1 MALRLRSSPS
11 PSVRFSPLM
20 GRGGARAA
28 AIAALIG
35 TAALLIGCGES
46 RHANNQRPQ
55 VSTRVSVVINPDQVI
70 VQPLK
75 VGMGPEKFQESPQNQ
90 NYPEPPLK
98 NAKGPLDVTFVA
110 ANQTGTDAQ
119 LKIKGGA
126 GSGIESETVFANSPG
141 SFQLDLPTG
150 NYTITAVGVPD
161 AKAAHL
167 KVGPYR
173 ASSQNDVL
181 TP

>member
-1 MALRLRSSPS
+1 ML
-11 PSVRFSPLM
+11 V
-20 GRGGARAA
+20 
-28 AIAALIG
+28 G

-55 VSTRVSVVINPDQVI
+55 VSTRVSVVIKSDEVV

-75 VGMGPEKFQESPQNQ
+75 IAMGPEKFQESPQNQ

-98 NAKGPLDVTFVA
+98 NPRGPLDVTFVA

-119 LKIKGGA
+119 LKIEGGA
-126 GSGIESETVFANSPG
+126 GDGIESATVYANSPG
-141 SFQLDLPTG
+141 SFQFDLPTG
-150 NYTITAVGVPD
+150 TYTITAVGLPE
-161 AKAAHL
+161 AQPAHL

>member
-1 MALRLRSSPS
+1 
-11 PSVRFSPLM
+11 M

-28 AIAALIG
+28 AIAALAG
-35 TAALLIGCGES
+35 TAALLVGCGES
-46 RHANNQRPQ
+46 RHDNEQRPQ

-75 VGMGPEKFQESPQNQ
+75 VAMGPEKFQESPQNQ

-119 LKIKGGA
+119 LKIRGA
-126 GSGIESETVFANSPG
+126 AGDGLESETVYAHSPG
-141 SFQLDLPTG
+141 SFQFDLPTG
-150 NYTITAVGVPD
+150 TYTITAVGLPE
-161 AKAAHL
+161 ARPGHL

>member
-1 MALRLRSSPS
+1 MLA
-11 PSVRFSPLM
+11 
-20 GRGGARAA
+20 
-28 AIAALIG
+28 G

-46 RHANNQRPQ
+46 RHANDQRPQ
-55 VSTRVSVVINPDQVI
+55 VSTRVSVVIHSDQVI

-75 VGMGPEKFQESPQNQ
+75 IAMGPEKFQEIPQNEDH
-90 NYPEPPLK
+90 PEPPLK
-98 NAKGPLDVTFVA
+98 NARGPLDVTFVA
-110 ANQTGTDAQ
+110 TNQTGTDAQ

-126 GSGIESETVFANSPG
+126 GDGIESETVFANSPG

-150 NYTITAVGVPD
+150 NYTITAVGVPE
-161 AKAAHL
+161 ARPAHL

>member
-1 MALRLRSSPS
+1 
-11 PSVRFSPLM
+11 M

-28 AIAALIG
+28 AIAVLIG
-35 TAALLIGCGES
+35 TVALLSGCGES

-55 VSTRVSVVINPDQVI
+55 VSTRVSVVIKSDEVV

-75 VGMGPEKFQESPQNQ
+75 VAMGPEKLQEIPQNE
-90 NYPEPPLK
+90 NHPEPPLK

-110 ANQTGTDAQ
+110 ANQTTTDAQ

-126 GSGIESETVFANSPG
+126 GNGIESETVFANSPG

-150 NYTITAVGVPD
+150 DYTITAVGLPD
-161 AKAAHL
+161 ARAAHL

>member
-1 MALRLRSSPS
+1 
-11 PSVRFSPLM
+11 M

-28 AIAALIG
+28 ALAVLIG
-35 TAALLIGCGES
+35 LTVLAGCGES

-55 VSTRVSVVINPDQVI
+55 VSTRVSVVIKSDEVV

-75 VGMGPEKFQESPQNQ
+75 IAMGPEKFQEIPQNQ
-90 NYPEPPLK
+90 DHPEPPLK
-98 NAKGPLDVTFVA
+98 NAKGPLDVTFVT
-110 ANQTGTDAQ
+110 ANQTGVDAK

-126 GSGIESETVFANSPG
+126 GDGVESEPIFANSPA
-141 SFQLDLPTG
+141 SFQFDLPTG
-150 NYTITAVGVPD
+150 AYTITAVGVPE
-161 AKAAHL
+161 ARPARL

>member
-1 MALRLRSSPS
+1 M
-11 PSVRFSPLM
+11 
-20 GRGGARAA
+20 
-28 AIAALIG
+28 LIG

-55 VSTRVSVVINPDQVI
+55 VSTRVSVVIKSGGVV

-75 VGMGPEKFQESPQNQ
+75 IAMGPEKFQESPQNQ
-90 NYPEPPLK
+90 EHPEPPLK
-98 NAKGPLDVTFVA
+98 NSRGPLDITFVT
-110 ANQTGTDAQ
+110 ANQTSSDAQ

-126 GSGIESETVFANSPG
+126 GDGIESETVYANSPA
-141 SFQLDLPTG
+141 SFQFDLPTG
-150 NYTITAVGVPD
+150 SYTITAVGVPG
-161 AKAAHL
+161 AKPAKL
-167 KVGPYR
+167 RVGAYR

>member
-1 MALRLRSSPS
+1 ML
-11 PSVRFSPLM
+11 V
-20 GRGGARAA
+20 
-28 AIAALIG
+28 G
-35 TAALLIGCGES
+35 TAALLAGCGES

-55 VSTRVSVVINPDQVI
+55 VSTRVSVVIKADEVV

-75 VGMGPEKFQESPQNQ
+75 IAMGPEKFQEIPQNQ
-90 NYPEPPLK
+90 DHPEPPLK
-98 NAKGPLDVTFVA
+98 NAKGPLDVTFVT
-110 ANQTGTDAQ
+110 ANLTRTDAK

-126 GSGIESETVFANSPG
+126 GSGLESEPVFANSPA
-141 SFQLDLPTG
+141 SFQFDLPTG
-150 NYTITAVGVPD
+150 TYTITAVGLPE
-161 AKAAHL
+161 ARPAHL

>member
-1 MALRLRSSPS
+1 MLA
-11 PSVRFSPLM
+11 V
-20 GRGGARAA
+20 
-28 AIAALIG
+28 LIG

-55 VSTRVSVVINPDQVI
+55 VSTRVSVVIKSDEVV

-75 VGMGPEKFQESPQNQ
+75 IAMGPEKFQESPQNQ
-90 NYPEPPLK
+90 DHPEPPLK
-98 NAKGPLDVTFVA
+98 NSKGPLDVTFVT
-110 ANQTGTDAQ
+110 ANQTGTDAK
-119 LKIKGGA
+119 LKIKASA
-126 GSGIESETVFANSPG
+126 GDGLESDTVFANSPA
-141 SFQLDLPTG
+141 SFQFDLPTG
-150 NYTITAVGVPD
+150 TYTITAVGMPE
-161 AKAAHL
+161 AQPAHL

>member
-1 MALRLRSSPS
+1 
-11 PSVRFSPLM
+11 M

-28 AIAALIG
+28 AIAALVG
-35 TAALLIGCGES
+35 LTVLAGCGES

-55 VSTRVSVVINPDQVI
+55 VSTRVSVVIKSDEVV

-75 VGMGPEKFQESPQNQ
+75 IAMGPEKFQEIPQNQ
-90 NYPEPPLK
+90 DHPEPPLK
-98 NAKGPLDVTFVA
+98 NPRGPLDVTFVA
-110 ANQTGTDAQ
+110 ANQTGTDAK

-126 GSGIESETVFANSPG
+126 GDGIESEPVFANSPG
-141 SFQLDLPTG
+141 SFQFDLPTG
-150 NYTITAVGVPD
+150 TYTITAVGLPE
-161 AKAAHL
+161 ARPAHL
-167 KVGPYR
+167 KVGPFR

>member
-1 MALRLRSSPS
+1 MR
-11 PSVRFSPLM
+11 
-20 GRGGARAA
+20 RGGARGA
-28 AIAALIG
+28 AIAVLAG

-46 RHANNQRPQ
+46 RHANDQRPQ
-55 VSTRVSVVINPDQVI
+55 VSTRVSVVIKSDQVI

-75 VGMGPEKFQESPQNQ
+75 VAMGPEKFQEIPQNEDH
-90 NYPEPPLK
+90 PEPPLK
-98 NAKGPLDVTFVA
+98 NSKGPLDVTFVA

-119 LKIKGGA
+119 LKIQGGA
-126 GSGIESETVFANSPG
+126 GSGLESEPVYANSPA
-141 SFQLDLPTG
+141 SFQFDLPTG
-150 NYTITAVGVPD
+150 SYTITAVGLPE
-161 AKAAHL
+161 ARPAHL

>member
-1 MALRLRSSPS
+1 
-11 PSVRFSPLM
+11 V
-20 GRGGARAA
+20 
-28 AIAALIG
+28 AIAGLVGATALF
-35 TAALLIGCGES
+35 AGCGES
-46 RHANNQRPQ
+46 RHANDQRPQ

-75 VGMGPEKFQESPQNQ
+75 IAMGPEKFQESPQNQ
-90 NYPEPPLK
+90 NHPEPPLK
-98 NAKGPLDVTFVA
+98 DSKGPLDVTFVA
-110 ANQTGTDAQ
+110 ANQTAGDARLKITGATDAT
-119 LKIKGGA
+119 
-126 GSGIESETVFANSPG
+126 SETVFARSPS

-150 NYTITAVGVPD
+150 SYTITAVGVPG
-161 AKAAHL
+161 AKPAHL

>member
-1 MALRLRSSPS
+1 
-11 PSVRFSPLM
+11 M
-20 GRGGARAA
+20 GRGGARAV
-28 AIAALIG
+28 AIAALVG
-35 TAALLIGCGES
+35 AAALLAGCGES
-46 RHANNQRPQ
+46 RHANEQRPQ
-55 VSTRVSVVINPDQVI
+55 VSTRVSVTINPGEVI

-75 VGMGPEKFQESPQNQ
+75 IAMGPEKFQESPQNQ

-98 NAKGPLDVTFVA
+98 NDKGPLDVTFVA

-119 LKIKGGA
+119 LKIRGGA
-126 GSGIESETVFANSPG
+126 GDGLESETVYARSPG
-141 SFQLDLPTG
+141 SFQFDLPTG
-150 NYTITAVGVPD
+150 NYTITAVGVPE
-161 AKAAHL
+161 ARPAHL